1 MDQLKVIQ
9 IGAGGF
15 GQSWLK
21 VIMDYPQT
29 KLVGIVDIMQENLD
43 AAQQITDLS
52 PSKLYRDPDMALKE
66 IDADLV
72 LIVTPPKTHKG
83 LAVKALQAG
92 FHVLME
98 KPITHTMEEAKE
110 LIEVSRNID
119 KKIAVSQN
127 YRWRAPILTAKK
139 LLSEQVIGQIGYM
152 EYEFRKA
159 MKFGGWRD
167 NYSEILLEDM
177 SIHHFDIM
185 RFLLESE
192 PTEVYAKSFRPSWS
206 WFSGNPSASLSID
219 FENDV
224 QVSYFGSWV
233 SRGKETTWNGDI
245 RIVGEKGAIEVI
257 DDEVT
262 VYLVDEKD
270 EVTSESIQL
279 VDVSFDDRTS
289 SLDNMVHS
297 ILTNTTPATSVEDNI
312 RSFQLTCVTIES
324 AQSGETVQIP
334 HKLKS

>member
-1 MDQLKVIQ
+1 MGQLKVIQ
-9 IGAGGF
+9 VGTGGF

-21 VIMDYPQT
+21 VVMDYPQT
-29 KLVGIVDIMQENLD
+29 QLVGIVDIMEENLVK
-43 AAQQITDLS
+43 AQQITGID
-52 PSKLYRDPDMALKE
+52 PAKLFQDPDEAFKNV
-66 IDADLV
+66 DADLV
-72 LIVTPPKTHKG
+72 LIVTPPKTHKD

-98 KPITHTMEEAKE
+98 KPITHTLEEAQE
-110 LIEVSRNID
+110 LIEVSKKID

-139 LLSEQVIGQIGYM
+139 LLSEQVIGQIGYL

-219 FENDV
+219 FENDI

-262 VYLVDEKD
+262 IYLVDEKD
-270 EVTSESIQL
+270 EVTSESVKL

-297 ILTNTTPATSVEDNI
+297 IFTNTTPATSVEDNI
-312 RSFQLTCVTIES
+312 KSFQLTCATIES
-324 AQSGETVQIP
+324 AQSGETVKIVQKI
-334 HKLKS
+334 KS

>member
-262 VYLVDEKD
+262 VYLIDDKD

-312 RSFQLTCVTIES
+312 RSFQLTCATIES

>member
-1 MDQLKVIQ
+1 MEQLKVIQ

-21 VIMDYPQT
+21 VIRDYPQT

-83 LAVKALQAG
+83 LAIKALQAG

-262 VYLVDEKD
+262 VYLIDDKD

-312 RSFQLTCVTIES
+312 RSFQLTCATIES

>member
-9 IGAGGF
+9 IGVGGF

-52 PSKLYRDPDMALKE
+52 PSKLYQDPDAALKE

-72 LIVTPPKTHKG
+72 LVVTPPKTHKD
-83 LAVKALQAG
+83 LAVKALRAG

-98 KPITHTMEEAKE
+98 KPITHTLEEAQE
-110 LIEVSRNID
+110 LIEVSRKID

-233 SRGKETTWNGDI
+233 SRGKETSWNGDI

-262 VYLVDEKD
+262 VYLVDEKG

-289 SLDNMVHS
+289 SLDNMIHS

-312 RSFQLTCVTIES
+312 RSFQLTCATIES